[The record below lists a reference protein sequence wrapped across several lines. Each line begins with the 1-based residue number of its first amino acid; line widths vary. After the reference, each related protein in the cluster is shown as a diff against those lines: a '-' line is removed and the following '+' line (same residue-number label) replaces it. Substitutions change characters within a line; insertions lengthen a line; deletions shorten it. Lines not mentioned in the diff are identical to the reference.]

1 MFQTK
6 HSRRH
11 GILPDRPRGA
21 GVSGIGAFG
30 PSRLSGIWDSRFGIC
45 GLGICGLVFLLTLP
59 APAARAADPGSSP
72 AGEVIDRA
80 QMKVVKI
87 YGAGGFRGMEHY
99 QSGILISPDGC
110 VLTVLSYVLDSDHV
124 SVTLYDGRRY
134 EAKLVGADPRLEAAV
149 LKIEAAD
156 LPCFDLA
163 KAADL
168 QGGAGVLAIS
178 NLFNVASGNE
188 PASVQHGT
196 VSVVTRLEARRG
208 TFETPYHGPVYV
220 LDMTT
225 NNPGAAGGV
234 LVTRRGELAGM
245 LGKELRNTLN
255 NTWLNYAIP
264 IEQLR
269 ASVDAIR
276 AGKFV
281 ATPEPAPRKPARPA
295 TLASLGVTL
304 VPDVLERTP
313 AFVDQVRAGSPAA
326 RAGLLPDDLVLLVGN
341 RLTQSCKSLQQELET
356 IDRGDA
362 VKLTVLRGQ
371 ELVDLTLP
379 ASDQE

>member
-1 MFQTK
+1 MFQT
-6 HSRRH
+6 RH
-11 GILPDRPRGA
+11 LRCHGTPLGQKLGA
-21 GVSGIGAFG
+21 DVSVIGAFG
-30 PSRLSGIWDSRFGIC
+30 RLNLLAIWDLRF
-45 GLGICGLVFLLTLP
+45 GICGLVFLLTLL
-59 APAARAADPGSSP
+59 AAAARAGDPGSRP
-72 AGEVIDRA
+72 AADAIQQA
-80 QMKVVKI
+80 QRRVVKI

-99 QSGILISPDGC
+99 QSGILISPEGH
-110 VLTVLSYVLDSDHV
+110 VLTVLSYVLDSDRV
-124 SVTLYDGRRY
+124 SVTLDDGRSY

-163 KAADL
+163 KATQLA
-168 QGGAGVLAIS
+168 GGAGVLAVS
-178 NLFNVASGNE
+178 NLFNVAAGNE

-225 NNPGAAGGV
+225 NNPGAAGGA
-234 LVTRRGELAGM
+234 LVNRRGELAAM

-264 IEQLR
+264 INELR
-269 ASVDAIR
+269 PSVEAIR

-281 ATPEPAPRKPARPA
+281 ATPEPAAKKPARPA
-295 TLASLGVTL
+295 SPAALGIVL

-313 AFVDQVRAGSPAA
+313 AFVDQVRPGSPAA

-341 RLTQSCKSLQQELET
+341 RLTQSCKALQQELEA
-356 IDRGDA
+356 IDRGDPI
-362 VKLTVLRGQ
+362 KLTVLRGQ

-379 ASDQE
+379 ASEAE

>member
-1 MFQTK
+1 MFPTK
-6 HSRRH
+6 CSRFR
-11 GILPDRPRGA
+11 GIPPGQKLGA
-21 GVSGIGAFG
+21 DVSVIGALG
-30 PSRLSGIWDSRFGIC
+30 RLNLFEIWDLRFGIC
-45 GLGICGLVFLLTLP
+45 GLVCLLTLL
-59 APAARAADPGSSP
+59 APAARAGDLGSRPAADP
-72 AGEVIDRA
+72 VA
-80 QMKVVKI
+80 QAQKRVVKI

-99 QSGILISPDGC
+99 QSGILISPEGH
-110 VLTVLSYVLDSDHV
+110 VLTVLSYVLDSDRV
-124 SVTLYDGRRY
+124 SVTLHDGRSY

-163 KAADL
+163 KPAEL
-168 QGGAGVLAIS
+168 VGGAGVLAVS

-225 NNPGAAGGV
+225 NNPGAAGGA
-234 LVTRRGELAGM
+234 LVTRRGELAAM

-264 IEQLR
+264 IDELR
-269 ASVDAIR
+269 PSVEAIR

-281 ATPEPAPRKPARPA
+281 AAPEPAAKKPARPA
-295 TLASLGVTL
+295 SVAALGMVL

-313 AFVDQVRAGSPAA
+313 AFVDQVRPGSPAA

-341 RLTQSCKSLQQELET
+341 RLIQSCKALRQELEA
-356 IDRGDA
+356 IDRGDPI
-362 VKLTVLRGQ
+362 KLTVLRGQ
-371 ELVDLTLP
+371 ELVDVTLP
-379 ASDQE
+379 PSEAE